1 MNNRERLEEI
11 AGKMEK
17 GVWCSW
23 QLLLGALLAMVCM
36 SCRPAVAPVPRQAP
50 PPPPV
55 ARPEEPVQHPTFY
68 VKVGRLNLRAGP
80 GMDFPKLGLLDR
92 NEEVEKVG
100 EAENWYQIRVKRD
113 GTLGWVSSE
122 YLSSTPV
129 SSPIQTPVP
138 ETPVAAPAAKEKEVP
153 PPPPAEPKK
162 PKPAQVEPSAPAE
175 PKPAEAAEPPARKAK
190 RAVEEEPPP
199 APVPKAV
206 QEKPAPKRE
215 EPPPPPPPSPPAPE
229 EKPSGIRIM

>member
-1 MNNRERLEEI
+1 
-11 AGKMEK
+11 MEK

-55 ARPEEPVQHPTFY
+55 ARPEVPVQHPTFY

-138 ETPVAAPAAKEKEVP
+138 ETPVAAPGAKEKEV

-199 APVPKAV
+199 EPTPKAV

>member
-1 MNNRERLEEI
+1 
-11 AGKMEK
+11 MEK

-55 ARPEEPVQHPTFY
+55 ARPEVPVQHPTFY

-138 ETPVAAPAAKEKEVP
+138 ETPVAAPGAKEKEV

-199 APVPKAV
+199 EPAPKAV
-206 QEKPAPKRE
+206 REKPAPKIE

-229 EKPSGIRIM
+229 EKPSGIRIMGGAGKALAYT

>member
-138 ETPVAAPAAKEKEVP
+138 ETPVAAPGAKEKEV

-175 PKPAEAAEPPARKAK
+175 PEPAEAAEPPARKAK

-206 QEKPAPKRE
+206 QEKPAPKKE

>member
-1 MNNRERLEEI
+1 M
-11 AGKMEK
+11 KK
-17 GVWCSW
+17 GVWCRW
-23 QLLLGALLAMVCM
+23 QLLLGLVLALVCL
-36 SCRPAVAPVPRQAP
+36 SCRPSVAPGPRQAP
-50 PPPPV
+50 PPPP
-55 ARPEEPVQHPTFY
+55 AAHPEPPPQRPTFY

-80 GMDFPKLGLLDR
+80 GMDFPKLGLLER

-129 SSPIQTPVP
+129 TSPIETPVP
-138 ETPVAAPAAKEKEVP
+138 EVPAAPAAKTKET
-153 PPPPAEPKK
+153 PPAAPEEPKK
-162 PKPAQVEPSAPAE
+162 PKPAKETPTPRE

-190 RAVEEEPPP
+190 PVEEEAPPPAPRQVQEKPSPKKEEPPP
-199 APVPKAV
+199 AP
-206 QEKPAPKRE
+206 
-215 EPPPPPPPSPPAPE
+215 PSPPSAPPE